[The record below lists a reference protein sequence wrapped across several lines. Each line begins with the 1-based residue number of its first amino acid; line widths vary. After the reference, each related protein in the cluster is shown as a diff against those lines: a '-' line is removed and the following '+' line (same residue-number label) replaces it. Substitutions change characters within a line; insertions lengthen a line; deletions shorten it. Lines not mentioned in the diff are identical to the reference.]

1 MRILRLGCA
10 GADVSQWQYFLTGC
24 GFLHTSV
31 TGTFDAATEQA
42 TKDFQRIQDLE
53 DVDGVVGPM
62 TLGAALKAGF
72 NILVEDPDVEDG
84 PDWPPRPTDVSP
96 LCMADRKRIF
106 GQFGYVAAPTVFCLE
121 AIKFTDNWPSE
132 NMETVTVPQL
142 VGLLGAPA
150 NGGVQ
155 FHKLASAQLVSL
167 FQAWY
172 DAGLIDRV
180 KSWAGSWAP
189 RFIRGSRTVLSNHAI
204 GTAFDIN
211 SQWNHLG
218 AVGALKGQHGSTREL
233 VALAVEHGFYFGGW
247 FDRRDPMHFEVY
259 KVL

>member
-96 LCMADRKRIF
+96 TISS
-106 GQFGYVAAPTVFCLE
+106 V
-121 AIKFTDNWPSE
+121 
-132 NMETVTVPQL
+132 
-142 VGLLGAPA
+142 
-150 NGGVQ
+150 
-155 FHKLASAQLVSL
+155 
-167 FQAWY
+167 
-172 DAGLIDRV
+172 
-180 KSWAGSWAP
+180 
-189 RFIRGSRTVLSNHAI
+189 SRTGS
-204 GTAFDIN
+204 
-211 SQWNHLG
+211 
-218 AVGALKGQHGSTREL
+218 KGPRPRSP
-233 VALAVEHGFYFGGW
+233 FGGT
-247 FDRRDPMHFEVY
+247 
-259 KVL
+259 VLTRL